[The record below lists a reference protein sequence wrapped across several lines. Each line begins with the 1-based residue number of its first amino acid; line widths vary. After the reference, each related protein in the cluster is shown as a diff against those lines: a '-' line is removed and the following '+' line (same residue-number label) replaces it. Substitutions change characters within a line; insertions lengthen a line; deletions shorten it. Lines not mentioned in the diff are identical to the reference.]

1 MAITQNDLEILKSEI
16 MADTPDGGG
25 LPTGVAVIDGV
36 SNNLFP
42 DVSDIDRLEGRVRLR
57 KAFPSVNAANTDLLQ
72 SARLVITEVP
82 SNPNASVFMFEGTEF
97 SDRRS
102 DAVDYMNSY
111 TYLLEPYRAYYRGAN
126 YKASRVLKYNDQGD
140 TPLPNVGD
148 VINITQLMQKKNPQ
162 TIPLGD
168 VLYSQYIKVI
178 SVTSEVPDPA
188 YSVREVTLGI
198 KEPLLYDFGGVADT
212 PSLGGQ
218 AFDFFT
224 TRRNPDLKFYGA
236 TKLGAVANFG
246 DQQIALSSNKI
257 RIAPSGASLD
267 SEKVGVDLNRLPEDG
282 LVDLAEIGDLATI
295 TELKTMELPT
305 NAPNDTF
312 DLGFERLSDV
322 SVVDA
327 NGLKVNTDYLDI
339 DLDAG
344 TLQLNGMFDMSF
356 YTAPLTAKYR
366 IMDLAKVESV
376 SGDTINLLNPIT
388 HDYSTTAVFSTM
400 LLMGDM
406 QARAYNVFSQKSW
419 GGVWSDTLIG
429 DATTSQLQ
437 VTNNPI
443 FVTNRDAIE
452 ERWALVIT
460 NVNTSS
466 SPPYASFKIIGET
479 IGEIG
484 TGTTNSVTAPVNPM
498 TGYPYFTIPQSAWG
512 TGWSANNV
520 VRFNTAAAKYP
531 VWVGNAVQ
539 QHQGSSKDN
548 YDFTIGYHANI
559 DRDRGE

>member
-25 LPTGVAVIDGV
+25 SPTAIAVVDGV

-57 KAFPSVNAANTDLLQ
+57 KVFPSVNAANTDLLQ

-82 SNPNASVFMFEGTEF
+82 SNPNASVFMFKGTEF
-97 SDRRS
+97 ADRRS

-111 TYLLEPYRAYYRGAN
+111 TYLLEPYRAYYRGTN

-168 VLYSQYIKVI
+168 VLYSQYVKVI

-236 TKLGAVANFG
+236 TKLGAVADFG
-246 DQQIALSSNKI
+246 DQQITLSSNKL
-257 RIAPSGASLD
+257 RITPSGASLD
-267 SEKVGVDLNRLPEDG
+267 SEKVGVDLNRMPEDG

-295 TELKTMELPT
+295 TELKTMALPT
-305 NAPNDTF
+305 NTPNDTF

-327 NGLKVNTDYLDI
+327 NGLKVDTDDLNI

-376 SGDTINLLNPIT
+376 SGDTVNLLNPIT
-388 HDYSTTAVFSTM
+388 HDYSTAAVFSTM
-400 LLMGDM
+400 LLAGDM
-406 QARAYNVFSQKSW
+406 QARAFNVFSQKSW
-419 GGVWSDTLIG
+419 GNGGFSDTLIG
-429 DATTSQLQ
+429 DGATSQLQ

-443 FVTNRDAIE
+443 VVTNRDSIE
-452 ERWALVIT
+452 ERWALVF
-460 NVNTSS
+460 TSS
-466 SPPYASFKIIGET
+466 TSFRIIGET
-479 IGEIG
+479 VGEIG
-484 TGTTNSVTAPVNPM
+484 TGTINSDTKPLNPM
-498 TGYPYFTIPQSAWG
+498 TSQPYFEIPQLAWG
-512 TGWSANNV
+512 GGWSANNV
-520 VRFNTAAAKYP
+520 VRFNTLAAKYP
-531 VWVGNAVQ
+531 VWIGNAIQ